1 MKVSK
6 EKAIENRELVLDTA
20 ARLFRQVG
28 FDGVGVADIMKH
40 AGLTVGGFYNNFDSK
55 EDLIAKA
62 CDKIGSQS
70 LQRWQAHIDNPE
82 IADPL
87 KRIGSSYLSAKNRD
101 DLSSTCLFSTLG
113 AEVPRHDAAVQQVFA
128 QGVASTIQLLS
139 TLVDGQT
146 EDERRSHAIAMFSQ
160 WLGALVLSRAASNS
174 PLSDEI
180 LAVARK
186 ASHVEE

>member
-20 ARLFRQVG
+20 ATLFRQVG
-28 FDGVGVADIMKH
+28 FDGVGVADIMKK
-40 AGLTVGGFYNNFDSK
+40 AGLTVGGFYNNFESK

-62 CDKIGSQS
+62 CDKIGSKS
-70 LQRWQAHIDNPE
+70 LQRWQEHIDNPD

-101 DLSSTCLFSTLG
+101 DLGSTCIYSTLG
-113 AEVPRHDAAVQQVFA
+113 AEVPRHDTAVQQVFA
-128 QGVASTIQLLS
+128 QGVESTIALLS
-139 TLVDGQT
+139 TLVEGQS
-146 EDERRSHAIAMFSQ
+146 EAERRSHAIAMFSQ

-186 ASHVEE
+186 ASHLE

>member
-1 MKVSK
+1 M
-6 EKAIENRELVLDTA
+6 
-20 ARLFRQVG
+20 
-28 FDGVGVADIMKH
+28 
-40 AGLTVGGFYNNFDSK
+40 
-55 EDLIAKA
+55 
-62 CDKIGSQS
+62 
-70 LQRWQAHIDNPE
+70 
-82 IADPL
+82 
-87 KRIGSSYLSAKNRD
+87 SAKNRD
-101 DLSSTCLFSTLG
+101 DLSSTCMFSTLG

-146 EDERRSHAIAMFSQ
+146 EDERRSHAIAIFSQ

-186 ASHVEE
+186 ASHLEG